1 MKRIAYRAWVW
12 VLCLVVS
19 TGAVCFL
26 IGRLS
31 AGGTVRVR
39 TGHPARDVASAA
51 VGTSSAGSAEETS
64 AEAASAPQAPTV
76 DAPLDLNTATK
87 EELMLL
93 PRIGETLAERILT
106 YRAENGRFIATE
118 QLMDIDGIGEGTYA
132 SLREL
137 VTVEDNS

>member
-12 VLCLVVS
+12 VLCLVVC

-64 AEAASAPQAPTV
+64 AEAASAPQTPTA
-76 DAPLDLNTATK
+76 DAPLNLNTATK

>member
-1 MKRIAYRAWVW
+1 MKRIAYHVWVW
-12 VLCLVVS
+12 VLCL
-19 TGAVCFL
+19 AVCACAAGFL

-31 AGGTVRVR
+31 AGDTVRVR
-39 TGHPARDVASAA
+39 TGHPVKDVVSAA
-51 VGTSSAGSAEETS
+51 VGTAPADASDDASE
-64 AEAASAPQAPTV
+64 EAASAPRTPTA

-106 YRAENGRFIATE
+106 YRAENGRFISTE

-132 SLREL
+132 SLCEL